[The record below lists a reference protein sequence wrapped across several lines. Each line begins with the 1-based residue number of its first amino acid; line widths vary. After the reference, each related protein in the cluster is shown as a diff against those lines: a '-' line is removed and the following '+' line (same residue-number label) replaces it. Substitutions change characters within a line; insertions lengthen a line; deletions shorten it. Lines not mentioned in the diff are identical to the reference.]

1 MIFLFQLIVLLFSV
15 VIHEVSHGYWAYK
28 LGDDTAYLMGR
39 LTLNPLAHLDPFGS
53 IILPLCLYFLT
64 GGSLVF
70 GWAKPVPYNPLKL
83 KNPRRDSALLAFGG
97 PLANLSVAFIFGLI
111 IRLFMAFGYTSII
124 PFFSLVVGINLI
136 LAVFNLIPIP
146 PLDGSKILFY
156 FVPSFELEAFLN
168 RFGFL
173 FIFLVLMF
181 GWSIIFPA
189 VSLLFTLFTGLPY

>member
-70 GWAKPVPYNPLKL
+70 GWAKPVPFNPLKL

-97 PLANLSVAFIFGLI
+97 PLANLSVALIFGLI
-111 IRLFMAFGYTSII
+111 IRLFVVFGYPAII
-124 PFFSLVVGINLI
+124 PFFSLIVEINLV
-136 LAVFNLIPIP
+136 LAIFNLIPIP

-156 FVPSFELEAFLN
+156 FFPSIELESFLH
-168 RFGFL
+168 RYGFL

-181 GWSIIFPA
+181 GWSLIFPA
-189 VSLLFTLFTGLPY
+189 VSFLYHLFTGFYF

>member
-64 GGSLVF
+64 GGGLVF
-70 GWAKPVPYNPLKL
+70 GWAKPVPFNPLKL

-97 PLANLSVAFIFGLI
+97 PLANLSVALIFGLI
-111 IRLFMAFGYTSII
+111 IRLFVALGYSAII
-124 PFFSLVVGINLI
+124 PFFSLIVEINLV
-136 LAVFNLIPIP
+136 LAIFNLIPIP

-156 FVPSFELEAFLN
+156 FFPSIELESFLH
-168 RFGFL
+168 RYGFL

-181 GWSIIFPA
+181 GWSLIFPA
-189 VSLLFTLFTGLPY
+189 VSFLYHLFTGLYF

>member
-70 GWAKPVPYNPLKL
+70 GWAKPVPFNPLKL

-97 PLANLSVAFIFGLI
+97 PLANLSVALIFGLI
-111 IRLFMAFGYTSII
+111 IRLFVALGYSAII
-124 PFFSLVVGINLI
+124 PFFSLIVEINLV
-136 LAVFNLIPIP
+136 LAIFNLIPIP

-156 FVPSFELEAFLN
+156 FFPSIELESFLH
-168 RFGFL
+168 RYGFL
-173 FIFLVLMF
+173 FIFLILMF
-181 GWSIIFPA
+181 GWSLIFPA
-189 VSLLFTLFTGLPY
+189 VSFLYHLFTGLYF

>member
-70 GWAKPVPYNPLKL
+70 GWAKPVSFNPLKL

-97 PLANLSVAFIFGLI
+97 PLANLSVALIFGLI
-111 IRLFMAFGYTSII
+111 IRLFVVLGYPAII
-124 PFFSLVVGINLI
+124 PFFSLIVEINLV
-136 LAVFNLIPIP
+136 LAIFNLIPIP

-156 FVPSFELEAFLN
+156 FFPSIELESFLH
-168 RFGFL
+168 RYGFL

-181 GWSIIFPA
+181 GWSLIFPA
-189 VSLLFTLFTGLPY
+189 VSFLYHLFTGFYF